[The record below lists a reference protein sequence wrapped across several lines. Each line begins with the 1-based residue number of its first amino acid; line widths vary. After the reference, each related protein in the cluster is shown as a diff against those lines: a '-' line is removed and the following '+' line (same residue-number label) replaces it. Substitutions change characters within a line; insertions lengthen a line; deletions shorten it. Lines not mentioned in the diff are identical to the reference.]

1 VVKINFMKSKR
12 TWQLI
17 AAFLIAICYLPI
29 ASFAQSAKGFRYDN
43 VATLDSGRPVQG
55 ASILVCKPGTS
66 CATNASIFTDQA
78 LSSAIT
84 QPGFQSGAQGNYFF
98 YAACGTYDI
107 QISGNGLT
115 TRTMKDVQLGACTS
129 TGFIQSGN
137 TARVATDFTTAA
149 NTSLQTIAGLTWTVP
164 AVASSYSFHCGI
176 TYSQATAAALVSFGI
191 QAATN
196 APTNI
201 FANGAQ
207 SITVGPPATEVN
219 GNLLALTTTTATTIV
234 SGTPGAIANNY
245 VVTLEGTIENPAVVN
260 TFNIMVSTATAA
272 DAVTVRRGSYCQL
285 L

>member
-1 VVKINFMKSKR
+1 V
-12 TWQLI
+12 
-17 AAFLIAICYLPI
+17 
-29 ASFAQSAKGFRYDN
+29 RYDN
-43 VATLDSGRPVQG
+43 VVLLDSGRPVQG
-55 ASILVCKPGTS
+55 ATITVCKSGSSGTP
-66 CATNASIFTDQA
+66 CTPTASIFSDAA
-78 LSSAIT
+78 LSVGIT

-115 TRTMKDVQLGACTS
+115 TRTMKDVSVGPCTK

-137 TARVATDFTTAA
+137 TVRVASDFTTAA
-149 NTSLQTIAGLTWTVP
+149 STSLQTIAGLNWTVP
-164 AVASSYSFHCGI
+164 AVASSYSFHCAI
-176 TYSQATAAALVSFGI
+176 TYSQATAVALVSFGI

-207 SITVGPPATEVN
+207 TITVGPPATEVN
-219 GNLLALTTTTATTIV
+219 GNLLTLTTTTATTIV

-245 VVTLEGTIENPAVVN
+245 VVTLEGTIENPAAVN
-260 TFNIMVSTATAA
+260 TFNIMVSTATSA